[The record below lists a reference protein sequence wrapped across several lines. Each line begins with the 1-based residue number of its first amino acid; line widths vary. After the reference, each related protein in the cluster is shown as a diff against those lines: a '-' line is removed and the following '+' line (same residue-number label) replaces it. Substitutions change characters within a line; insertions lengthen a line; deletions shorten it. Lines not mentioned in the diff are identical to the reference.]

1 MRQDWGRTLGEL
13 YEERFLAPLAE
24 WTHARGSK
32 LRIQGYGIPPATLS
46 SNRLADLTDGE
57 GAQWKTI
64 TPARWASSANHLFD
78 RTGDRVRDLDL
89 AALAVVRGDA
99 ARPQGRGRS
108 ALPAWASTS

>member
-64 TPARWASSANHLFD
+64 TPARWASSANHLFG
-78 RTGDRVRDLDL
+78 RPVTASETWTWLHSPSFAATPLDL
-89 AALAVVRGDA
+89 KAEADRHFLR
-99 ARPQGRGRS
+99 
-108 ALPAWASTS
+108 ASTS